1 MRRLHTRGDHDT
13 HLALAEAYKA
23 AFRARREAG
32 MVGEPLYEG
41 IAGLVEDL
49 AARGWLLGVATGK
62 SDRGLAHCLATHGL
76 ARHFVTLQTADRH
89 PSKPHPSMIEACLD
103 ATGAEPALTVMIGDT
118 AFDMAMALN
127 AGVRAIGV
135 DWGYHERAELIAAGA
150 HAVAGTITELAQ
162 LLDAVN

>member
-1 MRRLHTRGDHDT
+1 
-13 HLALAEAYKA
+13 
-23 AFRARREAG
+23 
-32 MVGEPLYEG
+32 
-41 IAGLVEDL
+41 
-49 AARGWLLGVATGK
+49 
-62 SDRGLAHCLATHGL
+62 
-76 ARHFVTLQTADRH
+76 
-89 PSKPHPSMIEACLD
+89 MIEACLD